1 MRKVYIYKLV
11 AFLVFLMFLSHHSSG
26 QIKQDYLIYSSLK
39 GNLGNYY
46 GGGITLDLI
55 HKNKYSFGVGFYEH
69 VKKTGNLPSD
79 YKKGVLSLL
88 TLGEGVARDNIQS
101 LSLTLGRV
109 FLSKSNSG
117 IRYNLKAGVTY
128 SVSKTPSNWI
138 KLNEGGGLFSME
150 NYSYNYKKYRE
161 IGILINP
168 TIDIPLFKFLGFSV
182 GPYSFLNLKTISC
195 GIELTTLIGCVKR

>member
-1 MRKVYIYKLV
+1 
-11 AFLVFLMFLSHHSSG
+11 
-26 QIKQDYLIYSSLK
+26 LK

-55 HKNKYSFGVGFYEH
+55 RKNKYSFGVGFYEH
-69 VKKTGNLPSD
+69 VKKPGNLPSD
-79 YKKGVLSLL
+79 YKKGALNLL

-109 FLSKSNSG
+109 FRTKSNLG

-128 SVSKTPSNWI
+128 SVSKTPDNWI
-138 KLNEGGGLFSME
+138 KLNEGGGLLSVE
-150 NYSYNYKKYRE
+150 NYSYNYKKCRE

-168 TIDIPLFKFLGFSV
+168 TIDISLFRFLGFSV
-182 GPYSFLNLKTISC
+182 GPYSFLNLKTISY
-195 GIELTTLIGCVKR
+195 GIELTTLIGCVKK

>member
-1 MRKVYIYKLV
+1 MTKVCIYKLV
-11 AFLVFLMFLSHHSSG
+11 AFLVFLMFLSQHSSG

-55 HKNKYSFGVGFYEH
+55 HKNKYSFGIGFYEH
-69 VKKTGNLPSD
+69 DKKPGNLPTD
-79 YKKGVLSLL
+79 YKKGALSLL
-88 TLGEGVARDNIQS
+88 TIGEGVARDNVQS
-101 LSLTLGRV
+101 VSLTLGRV

-128 SVSKTPSNWI
+128 SVSKTPANWV
-138 KLNEGGGLFSME
+138 KLNESGGLLSME

-161 IGILINP
+161 IGIIINP

-182 GPYSFLNLKTISC
+182 GPYSFLNLKTISY
-195 GIELTTLIGCVKR
+195 GIEITTIIGCVKR

>member
-1 MRKVYIYKLV
+1 MKKVCICKLV

-39 GNLGNYY
+39 GNSGNFY

-55 HKNKYSFGVGFYEH
+55 HKNKYSFGIGFYEH
-69 VKKTGNLPSD
+69 VKKPGNLPTD
-79 YKKGVLSLL
+79 YKKGGLSLL
-88 TLGEGVARDNIQS
+88 TLGEGVARDNQQS
-101 LSLTLGRV
+101 VSLTLGRV
-109 FLSKSNSG
+109 ILSKSNSG

-128 SVSKTPSNWI
+128 SVSKTPDNWV
-138 KLNEGGGLFSME
+138 KLNEGGGLLSME
-150 NYSYNYKKYRE
+150 NFLYNYKKYRE

-182 GPYSFLNLKTISC
+182 GPYSFQNLKTISY

>member
-1 MRKVYIYKLV
+1 MKKVCIYKLV
-11 AFLVFLMFLSHHSSG
+11 TSLVFLIFLSHHLFG
-26 QIKQDYLIYSSLK
+26 QIKPDYLIYSSLK

-46 GGGITLDLI
+46 GGGITFDLI
-55 HKNKYSFGVGFYEH
+55 HKNKYSFGIGFYEH
-69 VKKTGNLPSD
+69 VKKPDDLPTD
-79 YKKGVLSLL
+79 YKNGALSLL
-88 TLGEGVARDNIQS
+88 TMGKGVARDNLQAV
-101 LSLTLGRV
+101 SLTIGRV

-128 SVSKTPSNWI
+128 SVSKTPDNWV
-138 KLNEGGGLFSME
+138 KQNEGGGLLFVE
-150 NYSYNYKKYRE
+150 NYSYKYEKYRE

-182 GPYSFLNLKTISC
+182 GPYSFLNLKTISY

>member
-1 MRKVYIYKLV
+1 MKKVCIYKLV
-11 AFLVFLMFLSHHSSG
+11 AFLMFLMFLSHHSSG

-39 GNLGNYY
+39 GNLGNFY

-55 HKNKYSFGVGFYEH
+55 HKNKYSFGIGFYEH
-69 VKKTGNLPSD
+69 VKKPGNLPTN
-79 YKKGVLSLL
+79 YKKGALSLL
-88 TLGEGVARDNIQS
+88 TLGEGVAQDNLQS

-109 FLSKSNSG
+109 YLRKSNTG

-128 SVSKTPSNWI
+128 SVSKTPANWV
-138 KLNEGGGLFSME
+138 KLNEGGGLLSME
-150 NYSYNYKKYRE
+150 NYSYSYEKYRE

-168 TIDIPLFKFLGFSV
+168 TIDLPLLKFLGFSV
-182 GPYSFLNLKTISC
+182 GLYSFLNLKTISC